1 MDKIIKDQA
10 ELLDTLRAENEFLHT
25 LVEQKTA
32 DIKELIRVAQYWK
45 KEAEDTYVIVDD
57 LNNMLLSFFRKI
69 IESDSMDKETTNK
82 MQELINQ
89 LEDENKTDDRG

>member
-1 MDKIIKDQA
+1 MEKIIKDQA

-32 DIKELIRVAQYWK
+32 DINGLLGIAQHWK
-45 KEAEDTYVIVDD
+45 KEAEDAYTIVDD
-57 LNNMLLSFFRKI
+57 LNNMLLSFFKKI
-69 IESDSMDKETTNK
+69 IESEGMDKETTNK

-89 LEDENKTDDRG
+89 LEDECKTDDRG